1 MKGIIRGV
9 GIFLLVASLIVLLVL
24 YYCLGRMKK
33 GEEQQ
38 TAPLPGNGSNE
49 PREITSQEAGN
60 HRGSIS
66 DNSPARLSS
75 GALPFHCE
83 PQ

>member
-1 MKGIIRGV
+1 MKVTIRGV
-9 GIFLLVASLIVLLVL
+9 GIFLLIASLIALLVL
-24 YYCLGRMKK
+24 YYCLSRIKK

-38 TAPLPGNGSNE
+38 TAPLPNNARTE
-49 PREITSQEAGN
+49 PQEITSQEAGN
-60 HRGSIS
+60 HPGSIS

-75 GALPFHCE
+75 GGLPFHCE